1 MGYLAVPIAEDLSVR
16 QTTLF
21 DEVAVGFLLGYD
33 NARTRSAYQS
43 DLRCF
48 ASWCAQTGTEPLTV
62 QRAHLDL
69 YARSLEAEGLAP
81 SSVARRLS
89 VLTGLFRY
97 ASDEG
102 YISRNPAANVR
113 RPRVSEDSP
122 TLGLDLGEA
131 RRFLGAAEA
140 AGLRDHALVCLLL
153 LNGLR
158 VSEVCSAQTED
169 VATERGH
176 RVLRVKRKG
185 GGRDLV
191 PLAPRTM
198 AAVDGHLDGRCEGP
212 LLLANDAGPLNRFQ
226 AIRVVRRLC
235 RAAQITKHITP
246 HSLRHTA
253 VTLALD
259 AGVPLRDVQDMAGHA
274 DPRTTRRY
282 DRARRSLD
290 RHATYTL
297 ASYLA

>member
-16 QTTLF
+16 QSTLF
-21 DEVAVGFLLGYD
+21 DEVTVGFLLGYD

-43 DLRCF
+43 DLRLF

-97 ASDEG
+97 ASEEG
-102 YISRNPAANVR
+102 YISRNPATNVR

-131 RRFLGAAEA
+131 RRFLDAAEA

-158 VSEVCSAQTED
+158 VSEVCAAQTED
-169 VATERGH
+169 VSTERGH

-198 AAVDGHLDGRCEGP
+198 AAVDGHLDGKYEGP
-212 LLLANDAGPLNRFQ
+212 LVLANDAGPLNRF
-226 AIRVVRRLC
+226 
-235 RAAQITKHITP
+235 
-246 HSLRHTA
+246 
-253 VTLALD
+253 
-259 AGVPLRDVQDMAGHA
+259 
-274 DPRTTRRY
+274 
-282 DRARRSLD
+282 
-290 RHATYTL
+290 
-297 ASYLA
+297 

>member
-1 MGYLAVPIAEDLSVR
+1 MGYLAVPIAEDLSVG
-16 QTTLF
+16 QNTLF
-21 DEVAVGFLLGYD
+21 DEVTVGFLLGYD
-33 NARTRSAYQS
+33 NTRTRSAYQS
-43 DLRCF
+43 DLRLF

-69 YARSLEAEGLAP
+69 YARSLEAGGLAP

-97 ASDEG
+97 ATEEG
-102 YISRNPAANVR
+102 YVGRNPAAHVR

-122 TLGLDLGEA
+122 TLGLDLDEA
-131 RRFLGAAEA
+131 RRFLDAAEV
-140 AGLRDHALVCLLL
+140 AGPRDHALVCLLL

-158 VSEVCSAQTED
+158 VSEVCTAQTED
-169 VATERGH
+169 ISTERGH
-176 RVLRVKRKG
+176 RVLTLKRKG
-185 GGRDLV
+185 GRRDLV

-198 AAVDGHLDGRCEGP
+198 AAVDEHLAERCDGP
-212 LLLANDAGPLNRFQ
+212 LLLANDGGSLNRFQ
-226 AIRVVRRLC
+226 GIRVVRRLC

-282 DRARRSLD
+282 DRARKSLD
-290 RHATYTL
+290 RHATYAL
-297 ASYLA
+297 ASYMA